1 MDSAILEIIKKHIF
15 QRNWED
21 IVENFK
27 PIPVTSINGEPVY
40 EFFMNLDDK
49 LEMNIQPVA
58 LSVNP
63 IKSFVPYHFH
73 NYVEIIVVLE
83 GKMIIELES
92 EHLHLTRG
100 DIFVAGPQL
109 IHKNREID
117 DDTFVLNIA
126 LKKTAFST
134 SDLEYL
140 RRSESGGY
148 LTDILFFLSDKQD
161 RGYYTV
167 FHSKDSDGVMITV
180 ANIIY
185 EYYEKNDIHSSQI
198 IRHELLVLFA
208 KLLRLAAK
216 STDNMTSNR
225 QQGLELL
232 SFLQYIEQH
241 YASITLE
248 EMGIHFGFNPSYL
261 STYLKKHTGK
271 SFIKLVH
278 LQRVNVAAD
287 YLLYTEAPIE
297 KISYQIGY
305 ENPSYFYRIFKK
317 IMGTSPAEY
326 RQEKQSIKRTKV
338 DS

>member
-1 MDSAILEIIKKHIF
+1 MDSAILDILKKHIS
-15 QRNWED
+15 QHKWED

-27 PIPVTSINGEPVY
+27 PFPVTSIKGEPVY
-40 EFFMNLDDK
+40 EFFMNLDDQ

-73 NYVEIIVVLE
+73 NYVEIIVVLKGE
-83 GKMIIELES
+83 MVIELES
-92 EHLHLTRG
+92 EQLHLKRG
-100 DIFVAGPQL
+100 DVFVAGPQL

-117 DDTFVLNIA
+117 DATFVLNIA
-126 LKKTAFST
+126 LKKTAFSN

-148 LTDILFFLSDKQD
+148 LTDILFFLSDREE

-198 IRHELLVLFA
+198 IRHELLVLLA
-208 KLLRLAAK
+208 KLLRLAAY
-216 STDNMTSNR
+216 SSDNMLSNR
-225 QQGLELL
+225 QQGTEVL
-232 SFLQYIEQH
+232 SFLHYIEQH

-248 EMGIHFGFNPSYL
+248 EMGGHFGFNPSYL

-278 LQRVNVAAD
+278 LQRVNVASD

-317 IMGTSPAEY
+317 IMGSSPSEY
-326 RQEKQSIKRTKV
+326 RREKQNISKTTIEN
-338 DS
+338 